1 MISSPLLRAHSAEV
15 EPSALVEDLASQ
27 FAALATEPAGLFLFR
42 SPLLE
47 DDGLS
52 RALNQRFH
60 CPIASCTT
68 AGEIDDEYRSGTTV
82 AVAFSADH
90 FAFRQLSLPD
100 LNCYD
105 FRELPRAALDI
116 LESPTFPSAGRFGVL
131 LVDGLSGCEE
141 SLVGQLQRAFQIPM
155 IGGSAGDDLAFGRT
169 RVFCEGQ
176 YRERAATFTVVET
189 LLPFEIFRV
198 QHFQPSSRDLV
209 ITRSEPAKRIVYEI
223 DGAPAARQ
231 LARILG
237 MDVAE
242 LTPQI
247 FARHPMM
254 LQIGEEWYVRSIQKV
269 NDDGSLS
276 FFCAID
282 DGLPLTIASGVGLVE
297 TLEQRVGEMERSFSR
312 IHLTLGVDC
321 ILRRLEIEEK
331 MLNLPVGSLLKR
343 LNFLGFSG
351 YGEQIHSLHVN
362 QTLTAVVLG
371 EKW

>member
-1 MISSPLLRAHSAEV
+1 MFVSPLLRARSAQV

-27 FAALATEPAGLFLFR
+27 FAALTSEPAGIFLFR
-42 SPLLE
+42 SPLL
-47 DDGLS
+47 DDVGLS
-52 RALNQRFH
+52 RALKRRFQ

-68 AGEIDDEYRSGTTV
+68 AGEIDDEYRIGSSV
-82 AVAFSADH
+82 AVAFSSDY
-90 FAFRQLSLPD
+90 FAFRQLSIPD
-100 LNCYD
+100 LESHD
-105 FRELPRAALDI
+105 FRRLPREASEL
-116 LESPTFPSAGRFGVL
+116 LERPGLPSASRFGVL

-141 SLVGQLQRAFQIPM
+141 SLVGQLQRAFRIPL
-155 IGGSAGDDLAFGRT
+155 IGGSAGDDLRFGRT
-169 RVFCEGQ
+169 RVFCDGQ
-176 YRERAATFTVVET
+176 YRERAATFTVVES

-209 ITRSEPAKRIVYEI
+209 ITRSEPLNRVVYEI

-231 LARILG
+231 LACILG

-247 FARHPMM
+247 FSRHPMM
-254 LQIGEEWYVRSIQKV
+254 LQIGDEWYVRSIQKV
-269 NDDGSLS
+269 NEDGSLS

-297 TLEQRVGEMERSFSR
+297 TLEQRVRQMERDFSR

-321 ILRRLEIEEK
+321 ILRRLEVEEK
-331 MLNLPVGSLLKR
+331 MLNLPVGNLLKR